1 LAAEKVTFNIFF
13 EDERNTPLLNSG
25 DMHTKVKY
33 EMEGL
38 EKLISAHQPAFVAKD
53 KVNPIDEI
61 NQEVERIKQTFVHE
75 VFSFEDE
82 QHLERY
88 IQYHQQALIRLMDE
102 AAQQKELKANAKHK
116 NAYQTTYSLLQD
128 LLTFIERHFAKYFD
142 QDAKAP
148 ESYIAT
154 AKEDAFTK
162 LNELQNG
169 LKERNADPRI
179 VDLMLYAVRKI
190 ADEGTVRTTYRKVMY
205 AKNIQK
211 ELFRLFEK
219 PETPEIDAELRQLMY
234 YLNYNS
240 IKTFAYHTHYI
251 NILLADAETRADKI
265 EKLSF
270 VLKEVNQ
277 AQVKPGIRFKQDAP
291 SLKDQLTCY
300 ISEEID
306 YLERV
311 QHLSSNPHERS
322 QDSFLDTF
330 KLKLELSVAQLAY
343 LIKVFIEVKL
353 IQNKSLTE
361 LLRFLVKFVVTKRAE
376 SISYDSLRAKHYN
389 VERSTKESVK
399 SMLLAMVRYIEKN

>member
-1 LAAEKVTFNIFF
+1 MYI
-13 EDERNTPLLNSG
+13 
-25 DMHTKVKY
+25 KVKY
-33 EMEGL
+33 EMEEL
-38 EKLISAHQPAFVAKD
+38 ERLISADQSAFVDRSKI
-53 KVNPIDEI
+53 NPIDDI

-75 VFSFEDE
+75 VFTFEDE

-102 AAQQKELKANAKHK
+102 AVVQHQERNDNQQQKNS
-116 NAYQTTYSLLQD
+116 YQNTYNLLQD

-162 LNELQNG
+162 LDELQNG

-179 VDLMLYAVRKI
+179 IDLMLYALRKI
-190 ADEGTVRTTYRKVMY
+190 ADEGTARTTYRKVMY
-205 AKNIQK
+205 AKSIQK

-219 PETPEIDAELRQLMY
+219 PEIPEIDSELRQLMY

-251 NILLADAETRADKI
+251 NSLLAEAETRADKI

-270 VLKEVNQ
+270 VLKEINQ

-311 QHLSSNPHERS
+311 HQLSNNPHVRS

-343 LIKVFIEVKL
+343 LIKVFIEVKI

-361 LLRFLVKFVVTKRAE
+361 LLRFLAKFVVTKRAE
-376 SISYDSLRAKHYN
+376 SISFDSLRAKHYN

-399 SMLLAMVRYIEKN
+399 SMLLVMVRYIEKD

>member
-1 LAAEKVTFNIFF
+1 
-13 EDERNTPLLNSG
+13 
-25 DMHTKVKY
+25 MYTKVKY
-33 EMEGL
+33 EL
-38 EKLISAHQPAFVAKD
+38 EELERLISADQSAS
-53 KVNPIDEI
+53 IDQRKTKTSECIEQEI
-61 NQEVERIKQTFVHE
+61 ERIKQTFVHE

-82 QHLERY
+82 HHLERY

-102 AAQQKELKANAKHK
+102 AVASQKELKANPQQK
-116 NAYQTTYSLLQD
+116 NSSQTTYRSLQD
-128 LLTFIERHFAKYFD
+128 LLTYIERHFAKYFD

-162 LNELQNG
+162 LDELQNG

-179 VDLMLYAVRKI
+179 IDLMLYALRKI
-190 ADEGTVRTTYRKVMY
+190 ADEGTVLTTYRKVMY

-219 PETPEIDAELRQLMY
+219 PDIPEIDLELRQLMY

-251 NILLADAETRADKI
+251 NSLLAEAETRTDKI

-270 VLKEVNQ
+270 VLKEINQ

-291 SLKDQLTCY
+291 SLKDQLTSY

-311 QHLSSNPHERS
+311 QQLSNNPNVRS

-343 LIKVFIEVKL
+343 LIKVFIEVKI

-361 LLRFLVKFVVTKRAE
+361 LLRFLAKFVVTKRAE
-376 SISYDSLRAKHYN
+376 SISFDSLRAKHYN

-399 SMLLAMVRYIEKN
+399 SMLLVMVRYIEKD